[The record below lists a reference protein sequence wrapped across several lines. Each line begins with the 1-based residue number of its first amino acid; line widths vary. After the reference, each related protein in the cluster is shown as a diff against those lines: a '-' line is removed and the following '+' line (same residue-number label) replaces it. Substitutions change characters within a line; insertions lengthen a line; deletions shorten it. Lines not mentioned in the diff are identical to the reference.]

1 MKPDERSIG
10 GRYTLEMELRN
21 MHKKIL
27 NASSN
32 LDTHLDREKVAGRPR
47 PTSAKVYRETREVYL
62 KVMTTSLSEA

>member
-27 NASSN
+27 NASST
-32 LDTHLDREKVAGRPR
+32 LDTHLDREKASVSTRAR
-47 PTSAKVYRETREVYL
+47 PTSAKNFKEMREVHI
-62 KVMTTSLSEA
+62 